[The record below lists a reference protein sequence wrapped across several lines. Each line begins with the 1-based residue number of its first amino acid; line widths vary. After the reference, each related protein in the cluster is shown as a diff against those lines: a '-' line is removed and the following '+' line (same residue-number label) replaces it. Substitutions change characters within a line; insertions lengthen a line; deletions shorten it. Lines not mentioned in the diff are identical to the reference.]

1 MITDD
6 GFFGPQTEEAVIAAQ
21 KLFGLT
27 PDGVVG
33 EQTWDAIYSAY
44 LSIVQSNPELTTPEG
59 IPVFP
64 GRLMVEGMSG
74 DDVEQAQT
82 FLSFLSQVYPEIPEI
97 PVTGYFGER
106 TREAVLATQRLFGIP
121 PTGTIGPVT
130 WDILAERYE
139 TAVQGAEVAEQQ
151 YPGYV
156 LQNEEG

>member
-1 MITDD
+1 M
-6 GFFGPQTEEAVIAAQ
+6 
-21 KLFGLT
+21 T

-106 TREAVLATQRLFGIP
+106 TREAVLATQRLFG
-121 PTGTIGPVT
+121 PVT

>member
-1 MITDD
+1 MYKRQLEDVSPIYPGALRRGDSGNEVRLMQYYLKVVGAYYEEIPVITDD

-82 FLSFLSQVYPEIPEI
+82 FLSFLSQVYTEIPEI
-97 PVTGYFGER
+97 PVTGYF
-106 TREAVLATQRLFGIP
+106 LSLIH
-121 PTGTIGPVT
+121 I
-130 WDILAERYE
+130 
-139 TAVQGAEVAEQQ
+139 
-151 YPGYV
+151 
-156 LQNEEG
+156 